1 MFPIQREPGILNIL
15 PRSFS
20 TTRFVGMWP
29 VPLDQQV
36 APTETADVSTSASG
50 ITNDHFIANAKLDT
64 HYTMTVSI
72 AKDRPIAVMYES
84 TWSLS

>member
-1 MFPIQREPGILNIL
+1 MLPINEKPAFFHIL

-36 APTETADVSTSASG
+36 ALTETADVSTSVSR

-64 HYTMTVSI
+64 HYTTTVSI
-72 AKDRPIAVMYES
+72 AKDRPIAVMYEL